1 MRPRSSCTAS
11 RRSGRRRRISRAST
25 GIRSSRSTHCIA
37 PTSRSEQGAGELSWR
52 RVLARLIAGVPA
64 LLVVTVLVFAIVRLI
79 PGDPARILAGDF
91 ATDQVVRE
99 LRERWQL
106 DRPLPIQY
114 AAYLG
119 GLLRGDLGRSTATSL
134 PVAADLGERFL
145 RTLELAAAALLIGV
159 LVGGLAGILGATRRA
174 SAVDYLATVVALV
187 GVSTP
192 IFWSGLILILLF
204 SVRLEWLP
212 AGGTG
217 GLAHLVLPAVSLGLF
232 GTGVIARQT
241 RSSMLE
247 TLGEDF
253 VRTARAKGLTERVVV
268 YKHALRNALIPI
280 ITVVGD
286 QFGRLLGGAI
296 LTETVFS
303 WPGMGRYL
311 IEAIAMRD
319 YPVIQGIILV
329 FATSFLVVNL
339 LLDISYALLDP
350 RVQAE

>member
-1 MRPRSSCTAS
+1 MLRLCLTRCLA
-11 RRSGRRRRISRAST
+11 
-25 GIRSSRSTHCIA
+25 GI
-37 PTSRSEQGAGELSWR
+37 
-52 RVLARLIAGVPA
+52 PA
-64 LLVVTVLVFAIVRLI
+64 LLLVTVLVFTVVRLI

-91 ATDQVVRE
+91 ATDQAVAE
-99 LRERWQL
+99 LRQRWQL
-106 DRPLPIQY
+106 DRPLPVQY
-114 AAYLG
+114 AAYLA
-119 GLLRGDLGRSTATSL
+119 GLARGDLGRSTATSL
-134 PVAADLGERFL
+134 PVAGELGERFL
-145 RTLELAAAALLIGV
+145 RTLL
-159 LVGGLAGILGATRRA
+159 LAGAAIVVATGAGVTLGILSATHRA
-174 SAVDYLATVVALV
+174 SALDFAATALALA

-204 SVRLEWLP
+204 SVELPWLP

-217 GLAHLVLPAVSLGLF
+217 SLAHLVLPAVSLGLF
-232 GTGVIARQT
+232 GAGVIARQT

-247 TLGEDF
+247 TLGLDF
-253 VRTARAKGLTERVVV
+253 VRTARAKGLAERIVV
-268 YKHALRNALIPI
+268 YKHALKNALIPVV
-280 ITVVGD
+280 TVLAD
-286 QFGRLLGGAI
+286 QFGRMLGGAI

-350 RVQAE
+350 RVQPE

>member
-1 MRPRSSCTAS
+1 MIWRLALH
-11 RRSGRRRRISRAST
+11 RAAA
-25 GIRSSRSTHCIA
+25 GI
-37 PTSRSEQGAGELSWR
+37 
-52 RVLARLIAGVPA
+52 PA
-64 LLVVTVLVFAIVRLI
+64 LLVVTALVFSIVRLI

-91 ATDQVVRE
+91 ATDQVVNE
-99 LRERWQL
+99 LRERWHL
-106 DRPLPIQY
+106 DRPLHVQY
-114 AAYLG
+114 ATYLG
-119 GLLRGDLGRSTATSL
+119 RLLRGDLGRSTATSL
-134 PVAADLGERFL
+134 PVAADLWERFL
-145 RTLELAAAALLIGV
+145 RTLELATAAIVVAA

-174 SAVDYLATVVALV
+174 TLVDYLSTVLALA

-217 GLAHLVLPAVSLGLF
+217 TFAHLVLPAASLGLF
-232 GTGVIARQT
+232 GAGVIARQT

-247 TLGEDF
+247 VLGEDF
-253 VRTARAKGLTERVVV
+253 VRTARSKGLAERVVT
-268 YKHALRNALIPI
+268 YKHALKNALIPI
-280 ITVVGD
+280 VTVLGD

-319 YPVIQGIILV
+319 YPVIQAIILV
-329 FATSFLVVNL
+329 FATCFLLINL
-339 LLDISYALLDP
+339 AVDISYGLLDP
-350 RVQAE
+350 RVRAE

>member
-1 MRPRSSCTAS
+1 M
-11 RRSGRRRRISRAST
+11 
-25 GIRSSRSTHCIA
+25 
-37 PTSRSEQGAGELSWR
+37 L
-52 RVLARLIAGVPA
+52 RLCLTRCLAGVPA
-64 LLVVTVLVFAIVRLI
+64 LLLVTVLVFTVVRLI

-91 ATDQVVRE
+91 ATDQAVAE
-99 LRERWQL
+99 LRQRWRL
-106 DRPLPIQY
+106 DRPLPVQY
-114 AAYLG
+114 AAYVA
-119 GLLRGDLGRSTATSL
+119 GLARGDLGRSTATSL
-134 PVAADLGERFL
+134 PVAGELGERFL
-145 RTLELAAAALLIGV
+145 RTLL
-159 LVGGLAGILGATRRA
+159 LAGAAILVATSVGVTLGILSATHRA
-174 SAVDYLATVVALV
+174 SLLDFAATTLALA

-204 SVRLEWLP
+204 SVELPWLP

-217 GLAHLVLPAVSLGLF
+217 SFAHLILPAVSLGLF
-232 GTGVIARQT
+232 GAGVIARQT

-253 VRTARAKGLTERVVV
+253 VRTARAKGLTERIVV
-268 YKHALRNALIPI
+268 YKHALKNALIPVV
-280 ITVVGD
+280 TVLAD
-286 QFGRLLGGAI
+286 QFGRMLGGAI

-350 RVQAE
+350 RVQPE

>member
-1 MRPRSSCTAS
+1 MLRLCLTRCLA
-11 RRSGRRRRISRAST
+11 
-25 GIRSSRSTHCIA
+25 GI
-37 PTSRSEQGAGELSWR
+37 
-52 RVLARLIAGVPA
+52 PA
-64 LLVVTVLVFAIVRLI
+64 LLLVTVLVFTVVRLI

-91 ATDQVVRE
+91 ATDQAVAE
-99 LRERWQL
+99 LRQRWRL
-106 DRPLPIQY
+106 DRPLPVQY
-114 AAYLG
+114 AAYVA
-119 GLLRGDLGRSTATSL
+119 GLARGDLGRSTATSL
-134 PVAADLGERFL
+134 PVAGELGERFL
-145 RTLELAAAALLIGV
+145 RTLLLAGAAILVAT
-159 LVGGLAGILGATRRA
+159 LVGVALGILSATHRA
-174 SAVDYLATVVALV
+174 SLLDFAATALALA

-204 SVRLEWLP
+204 SVELPWLP

-217 GLAHLVLPAVSLGLF
+217 SFAHLILPAVSLGLF
-232 GTGVIARQT
+232 GAGVIARQT

-253 VRTARAKGLTERVVV
+253 VRTARAKGLTERIVV
-268 YKHALRNALIPI
+268 YKHALKNALIPVV
-280 ITVVGD
+280 TVLAD
-286 QFGRLLGGAI
+286 QFGRMLGGAI

-350 RVQAE
+350 RVQPE

>member
-1 MRPRSSCTAS
+1 MLRLCLTRCLA
-11 RRSGRRRRISRAST
+11 
-25 GIRSSRSTHCIA
+25 GI
-37 PTSRSEQGAGELSWR
+37 
-52 RVLARLIAGVPA
+52 PA
-64 LLVVTVLVFAIVRLI
+64 LLLVTVLVFTVVRLI

-91 ATDQVVRE
+91 ATEQAVAE
-99 LRERWQL
+99 LRQRWRL
-106 DRPLPIQY
+106 DRPLPVQY
-114 AAYLG
+114 AAYVA
-119 GLLRGDLGRSTATSL
+119 GLARGDLGRSTATSL
-134 PVAADLGERFL
+134 PVAGELGERFL
-145 RTLELAAAALLIGV
+145 RTLLLAGAAILVAT
-159 LVGGLAGILGATRRA
+159 LVGVTLGILSATHRA
-174 SAVDYLATVVALV
+174 TLLDFAATALALA

-204 SVRLEWLP
+204 SVELPWLP

-217 GLAHLVLPAVSLGLF
+217 SFAHLILPAVSLGLF
-232 GTGVIARQT
+232 GAGVIARQT

-253 VRTARAKGLTERVVV
+253 VRTARAKGLAERIVV
-268 YKHALRNALIPI
+268 YKHALKNALIPVV
-280 ITVVGD
+280 TVLAD
-286 QFGRLLGGAI
+286 QFGRMLGGAI

-350 RVQAE
+350 RVQPE

>member
-1 MRPRSSCTAS
+1 VIWRLALH
-11 RRSGRRRRISRAST
+11 RAAA
-25 GIRSSRSTHCIA
+25 GI
-37 PTSRSEQGAGELSWR
+37 
-52 RVLARLIAGVPA
+52 PA
-64 LLVVTVLVFAIVRLI
+64 LLVVTALVFSIVRLI

-91 ATDQVVRE
+91 ATDQVVNE
-99 LRERWQL
+99 LRERWHL
-106 DRPLPIQY
+106 DRPLHVQY
-114 AAYLG
+114 ATYLG
-119 GLLRGDLGRSTATSL
+119 RLLRGDLGRSTATSL
-134 PVAADLGERFL
+134 PVAADLWERFL
-145 RTLELAAAALLIGV
+145 RTLELATAAIVVAA

-174 SAVDYLATVVALV
+174 TLVDYLSTVLALA

-217 GLAHLVLPAVSLGLF
+217 TFAHLVLPAASLGLF
-232 GTGVIARQT
+232 GAGVIARQT

-247 TLGEDF
+247 VLGEDF
-253 VRTARAKGLTERVVV
+253 VRTARSKGLAERVVT
-268 YKHALRNALIPI
+268 YKHALKNALIPI
-280 ITVVGD
+280 VTVLGD

-319 YPVIQGIILV
+319 YPVIQAIILV
-329 FATSFLVVNL
+329 FATCFLLINL
-339 LLDISYALLDP
+339 AVDISYGLLDP
-350 RVQAE
+350 RVRAE

>member
-1 MRPRSSCTAS
+1 MLRLCLTRCLA
-11 RRSGRRRRISRAST
+11 
-25 GIRSSRSTHCIA
+25 GI
-37 PTSRSEQGAGELSWR
+37 
-52 RVLARLIAGVPA
+52 PA
-64 LLVVTVLVFAIVRLI
+64 LLLVTVLVFTVVRLI

-91 ATDQVVRE
+91 ATDQTVAE
-99 LRERWQL
+99 LRQRWRL
-106 DRPLPIQY
+106 DRPLPVQY
-114 AAYLG
+114 AAYVA
-119 GLLRGDLGRSTATSL
+119 GLARGDLGRSTATSL
-134 PVAADLGERFL
+134 PVAGELGERFL
-145 RTLELAAAALLIGV
+145 RTLLLAGAAILVAT
-159 LVGGLAGILGATRRA
+159 LVGVSLGILSATHRA
-174 SAVDYLATVVALV
+174 SLLDFAATALALA

-204 SVRLEWLP
+204 SVELPWLP

-217 GLAHLVLPAVSLGLF
+217 SFAHLILPAVSLGLF
-232 GTGVIARQT
+232 GAGVIARQT

-253 VRTARAKGLTERVVV
+253 VRTARAKGLTERIVV
-268 YKHALRNALIPI
+268 YKHALKNALIPVV
-280 ITVVGD
+280 TVLAD
-286 QFGRLLGGAI
+286 QFGRMLGGAI

-350 RVQAE
+350 RVQPE

>member
-1 MRPRSSCTAS
+1 MLSATH
-11 RRSGRRRRISRAST
+11 RAS
-25 GIRSSRSTHCIA
+25 
-37 PTSRSEQGAGELSWR
+37 
-52 RVLARLIAGVPA
+52 
-64 LLVVTVLVFAIVRLI
+64 LL
-79 PGDPARILAGDF
+79 D
-91 ATDQVVRE
+91 
-99 LRERWQL
+99 
-106 DRPLPIQY
+106 
-114 AAYLG
+114 
-119 GLLRGDLGRSTATSL
+119 
-134 PVAADLGERFL
+134 
-145 RTLELAAAALLIGV
+145 LAATALA
-159 LVGGLAGILGATRRA
+159 LA
-174 SAVDYLATVVALV
+174 

-204 SVRLEWLP
+204 SVELPWLP

-217 GLAHLVLPAVSLGLF
+217 SLAHLVLPAVSLGLF
-232 GTGVIARQT
+232 GAGVIARQT

-268 YKHALRNALIPI
+268 YKHALKNALIPVV
-280 ITVVGD
+280 TVLAD
-286 QFGRLLGGAI
+286 QFGRMLGGAI

-350 RVQAE
+350 RVQPE